1 MTDQIQLLIST
12 ESAGGACLGEAV
24 VMKVSGASD
33 RSPVPELERALADV
47 CGDGAT
53 SIAVDLS
60 GFDPIDS
67 EAVDVIAGYRDRV
80 RAKGG
85 DIVVVCAGCADEQ
98 ALRIEQRLEDAV
110 AALLS
115 GRS

>member
-1 MTDQIQLLIST
+1 MTDPIQVVVST

-33 RSPVPELERALADV
+33 RSPVAELEHALAEV
-47 CGDGAT
+47 YADGAT
-53 SIAVDLS
+53 NIAVDLS
-60 GFDPIDS
+60 GLDAIDS
-67 EAVDVIAGYRDRV
+67 EAVGVIAAYRRRV
-80 RAKGG
+80 RARGG
-85 DIVVVCAGCADEQ
+85 DIVVVSASRADEQ
-98 ALRIEQRLEDAV
+98 ALRVEQRLEDAV